1 MEKCCRD
8 TANMQELFQPVGE
21 QQDSQQIKKAWQ
33 AHIEAVATVYEDA
46 KRCSGTMIGKRLLDF
61 LESQMPLAYAD
72 SISMQT
78 VTEYSQK
85 RSRVFIKIKGNNA

>member
-1 MEKCCRD
+1 
-8 TANMQELFQPVGE
+8 MQKFLEPDGE
-21 QQDSQQIKKAWQ
+21 QQELQQMKKAWQ
-33 AHIEAVATVYEDA
+33 DHIEAVATVYEDA
-46 KRCSGTMIGKRLLDF
+46 KKYSGTMIGERLLDF

-72 SISMQT
+72 SISMQL